1 MPLTIS
7 FELSDRDLE
16 FFSQRMEQAKAKT
29 SAKGEAEV
37 AQSATRLIQ
46 EMKQADL
53 PDFVRE
59 RLVILEQLVA
69 MLLDTGWK
77 LSGEDRARIAN
88 AIAYV
93 ADPDDL
99 IPDHIPGLGYIDDA
113 MMIDMI
119 SKNLRHDLQAYE
131 DFCKFREK
139 EQKRLGKLDDP
150 FTQEKYLA
158 TRRAQLQ
165 ERMRRRRS
173 SLRDARRQH
182 GQPSSFWI

>member
-16 FFSQRMEQAKAKT
+16 FFSNRMAQAKAKT
-29 SAKGEAEV
+29 SAVGEAEV
-37 AQSATRLIQ
+37 AESARRLLE
-46 EMKQADL
+46 EMKRAEL

-59 RLVILEQLVA
+59 RVVVLEQLVA
-69 MLLDTGWK
+69 ILFDTGWK

-113 MMIDMI
+113 LMIDMV
-119 SKNLRHDLQAYE
+119 SKDLRHDLQAYE

-139 EQKRLGKLDDP
+139 EEKRIGNLNDP

-165 ERMRRRRS
+165 ERMNRRRS
-173 SLRDARRQH
+173 SMREARLMR
-182 GQPSSFWI
+182 

>member
-16 FFSQRMEQAKAKT
+16 FFSNRMEQAKAKM
-29 SAKGEAEV
+29 SSLGEAEV
-37 AQSATRLIQ
+37 AQSATRLLE
-46 EMKQADL
+46 EMKQAEL

-59 RLVILEQLVA
+59 RVVVLEQLVA

-99 IPDHIPGLGYIDDA
+99 IPDHIPGVGYIDDA
-113 MMIDMI
+113 MMIDMV
-119 SKNLRHDLQAYE
+119 SKNLRHDMQAYE

-139 EQKRLGKLDDP
+139 EEARIGKLNDP
-150 FTQEKYLA
+150 ITQEKYLA

-165 ERMRRRRS
+165 ERMNRRRS
-173 SLRDARRQH
+173 SVRGAR
-182 GQPSSFWI
+182 FWRY

>member
-1 MPLTIS
+1 MPLTIT

-16 FFSQRMEQAKAKT
+16 FFSSRMAQAKAKT
-29 SAKGEAEV
+29 SAVGEAEV
-37 AQSATRLIQ
+37 AESARRLLD
-46 EMKQADL
+46 EMKQAEL

-59 RLVILEQLVA
+59 RVVILEQLVA
-69 MLLDTGWK
+69 ILFDTAWN

-113 MMIDMI
+113 LMIDMV
-119 SKNLRHDLQAYE
+119 SKDLRHDLQAYE
-131 DFCKFREK
+131 DFCKFRQK
-139 EQKRLGKLDDP
+139 EESRLGKLNDP
-150 FTQEKYLA
+150 LTQEKYLA

-165 ERMRRRRS
+165 ERMNRRRS
-173 SLRDARRQH
+173 SMREAR
-182 GQPSSFWI
+182 FWRN

>member
-29 SAKGEAEV
+29 SAKGEDEV
-37 AQSATRLIQ
+37 AQSAARLIQ
-46 EMKQADL
+46 EMKQAEL

-69 MLLDTGWK
+69 MLQDTGWK
-77 LSGEDRARIAN
+77 ISGEDRARIAN
-88 AIAYV
+88 AVAYV

-113 MMIDMI
+113 MMIDMV

-139 EQKRLGKLDDP
+139 EKKRLADKFDS

-158 TRRAQLQ
+158 TRRAQLHD
-165 ERMRRRRS
+165 RMNRRRNSMREV
-173 SLRDARRQH
+173 RFPRY
-182 GQPSSFWI
+182 

>member
-16 FFSQRMEQAKAKT
+16 FFSNRMAQAKAKM
-29 SAKGEAEV
+29 SAVGEAEV
-37 AQSATRLIQ
+37 AHSAQRLLE
-46 EMKQADL
+46 EMKQAEL

-59 RLVILEQLVA
+59 RVVILEQLVA
-69 MLLDTGWK
+69 ILLDTGWK

-113 MMIDMI
+113 MMIDMVA
-119 SKNLRHDLQAYE
+119 KELRHDLQAYE

-139 EQKRLGKLDDP
+139 EKERLGKLEDP
-150 FTQEKYLA
+150 FTQEKFIA

-165 ERMRRRRS
+165 ERMNRRRASMRE
-173 SLRDARRQH
+173 RN
-182 GQPSSFWI
+182 FWRH